1 MANLFLIKLIV
12 SVVFILILSYLAEKI
27 SPKFAGIISGVPT
40 GTAIIIFFYGL
51 EQGTDFASKSSVF
64 NLAGMLSMQVFLLLY
79 LKFQFKDKKLD
90 ILLTSLIAILG
101 YFITILILRQ
111 FHFTIFTALI
121 IPIIFIP
128 LFTFLFK
135 KIENVKIQNKVKLS
149 KSILL
154 VRIIIAI
161 SIILLV
167 TGIAKI
173 VGPEWAGLF
182 SSFPTTLFPL
192 MLIIHLTYEKRH
204 VNTIIKNVPKGQ
216 WAMVI
221 YVLAVFF
228 LYPLFGIYL
237 GTLISYSLVIIYLF
251 LLFYIERRSQ

>member
-1 MANLFLIKLIV
+1 MVNLFLIKLIV

-40 GTAIIIFFYGL
+40 GTAIILFFYGL
-51 EQGTDFASKSSVF
+51 EQGADFASKSSVF

-79 LKFQFKDKKLD
+79 IKFQFRNKKLD

-101 YFITILILRQ
+101 YFITILVLKQ
-111 FHFTIFTALI
+111 FNFTIFTALI

-128 LFTFLFK
+128 LFSFLFK
-135 KIENVKIQNKVKLS
+135 KIENVKIQDRVKLS
-149 KSILL
+149 KSILF
-154 VRIIIAI
+154 VRIVIAT

-182 SSFPTTLFPL
+182 SAFPTTLFPL
-192 MLIIHLTYEKRH
+192 ILIMHITYQRSH

-216 WAMVI
+216 WSMVI
-221 YVLAVFF
+221 YVLVVFF
-228 LYPLFGIYL
+228 LYPLLGVYI
-237 GTLISYSLVIIYLF
+237 GTLIAYSLVIVYLF
-251 LLFYIERRSQ
+251 LLFYFERKRS